1 MSQYYVPSAGAT
13 VLAANTTFGERDG
26 PIVAN
31 VACSGTEVQL
41 TDCVFNITHGCVHD
55 DDVALSCMA
64 TGTGK
69 QTRSHNAFTT
79 LLILCFKHLSGCKPG
94 HTSRLD
100 LADNT

>member
-1 MSQYYVPSAGAT
+1 MVLSVGAT
-13 VLAANTTFGERDG
+13 TLAANTTFGEGDG

-41 TDCVFNITHGCVHD
+41 TDCIFNITHGCVHD

-69 QTRSHNAFTT
+69 QTSGHNTLTT
-79 LLILCFKHLSGCKPG
+79 LLILCFKYLDGCRPG
-94 HTSRLD
+94 HTSRVD
-100 LADNT
+100 LTDNN